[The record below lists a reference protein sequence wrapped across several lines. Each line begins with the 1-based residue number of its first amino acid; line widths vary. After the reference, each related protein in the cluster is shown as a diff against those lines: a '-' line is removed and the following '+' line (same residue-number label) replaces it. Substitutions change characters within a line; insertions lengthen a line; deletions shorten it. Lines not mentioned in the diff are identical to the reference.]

1 MPPNT
6 KGGKGYKKGK
16 HGDDDSKVP
25 QWDTAQGQMLGRV
38 LKGVGSKRFRVYCND
53 NKERLCKICGSMRK
67 SEFVEKGCVVIL
79 GLRTLGTATT
89 ATSSANMEL
98 GDILKIIDTK
108 FYGKLKKEE
117 GINPVLFT
125 DVEEQGANN
134 VRARIAALGADATED
149 FFEHEDSASES
160 GEEAPA
166 TGVAGNS
173 SEQKKARAAELKL
186 KAKERDAALMEK
198 RANKAANI
206 GDDIN
211 IDDI

>member
-67 SEFVEKGCVVIL
+67 SEFVEKGCVVII

-149 FFEHEDSASES
+149 FFEHEDSDSGKESAGDGAS
-160 GEEAPA
+160 A
-166 TGVAGNS
+166 AGNS